1 MNDSKV
7 KIQSSIIS
15 ILENCL
21 PLNQIYIGYS
31 GGVDSHV
38 LLDACALLP
47 EFKSKITA
55 VYIHHGLQ
63 KEADDW
69 AIHCQKMAEKL
80 GVLFLVQ
87 KVNATVNQ
95 GESPEESARNARYR
109 EFQNLIDDHD
119 VLLIAQHR
127 EDQLETVLLQLFRGS
142 GLKGLA
148 GIPEKM
154 PFGKGTLLRPLLNVS
169 KEIINAYAVQ
179 NHLNWVEDLSNQSTI
194 YDRNFLRQE
203 IIPKL
208 KQRWSSL
215 DKTVARTAKHCADAE
230 TLQQKM
236 IQIQFETVFNSDDE
250 TLNIPNL
257 LKYSQLE
264 QCLILREWFGKLNLK
279 MPSQDFV
286 HRIVSE
292 VIFARIDRH
301 PILHKKGVTIR
312 RDKSKLLL
320 LCDKYLVTS
329 NTDKL

>member
-1 MNDSKV
+1 MPIARPIRIQVGEKFLGCFASKLGWVDSKV

-21 PLNQIYIGYS
+21 PLHQIYIGYS

-154 PFGKGTLLRPLLNVS
+154 PFGKGTLVRPLLPSATIAIEFDGNCSVKIICVLIFDS
-169 KEIINAYAVQ
+169 K
-179 NHLNWVEDLSNQSTI
+179 
-194 YDRNFLRQE
+194 
-203 IIPKL
+203 
-208 KQRWSSL
+208 
-215 DKTVARTAKHCADAE
+215 
-230 TLQQKM
+230 
-236 IQIQFETVFNSDDE
+236 
-250 TLNIPNL
+250 
-257 LKYSQLE
+257 
-264 QCLILREWFGKLNLK
+264 
-279 MPSQDFV
+279 
-286 HRIVSE
+286 
-292 VIFARIDRH
+292 
-301 PILHKKGVTIR
+301 
-312 RDKSKLLL
+312 
-320 LCDKYLVTS
+320 
-329 NTDKL
+329 